1 MSYILILGGRETSL
15 SDLVIPPELY
25 SDNLT
30 NTSSGTPTRFQI
42 FNETEQQK
50 IIEKHVR
57 LGAVSEVRYY
67 LHPWKWCASECSC
80 KYDFH
85 LNIESNILLIYINIV
100 STINQMKSIAHSRYV
115 PKAFFFENF
124 LHIIRPRYDII
135 WEKS

>member
-1 MSYILILGGRETSL
+1 MRCYQNLISGGRETSL

-57 LGAVSEVRYY
+57 LGAVSEVRSYFNVLKVRY
-67 LHPWKWCASECSC
+67 LLS
-80 KYDFH
+80 
-85 LNIESNILLIYINIV
+85 
-100 STINQMKSIAHSRYV
+100 
-115 PKAFFFENF
+115 AF
-124 LHIIRPRYDII
+124 
-135 WEKS
+135 